1 MKIKD
6 TIHFLWYKKLFILFI
21 IFICIESSIA
31 VTGADFT
38 EILTNFSQ
46 IGRFLQQFF
55 PPDFSFLPKII
66 TSLIKTLEI
75 SFLGTILGFL
85 LAVPFSFLASNVVT
99 KNRIGLL
106 ILRFFLSL
114 IRTIPTLLL
123 AALMVAIFGIG
134 EATGVLTITIFTF
147 GMLSQLM
154 FQAIET
160 IDLGPIEATEAT
172 GATQLQI
179 AVWSIFPQVAS
190 QFFGYAFY
198 AFEVNVRASTVLGY
212 VGAGGIGIILNT
224 SLSLAKYD
232 RVGIIILVILVM
244 EIVVDWLSAYVRR
257 TLL

>member
-55 PPDFSFLPKII
+55 PPDFSF
-66 TSLIKTLEI
+66 
-75 SFLGTILGFL
+75 
-85 LAVPFSFLASNVVT
+85 
-99 KNRIGLL
+99 
-106 ILRFFLSL
+106 
-114 IRTIPTLLL
+114 LL

>member
-66 TSLIKTLEI
+66 TPLIKTLEI

-134 EATGVLTITIFTF
+134 
-147 GMLSQLM
+147 
-154 FQAIET
+154 
-160 IDLGPIEATEAT
+160 EAT

>member
-66 TSLIKTLEI
+66 TPLIKTLEI

-172 GATQLQI
+172 GA
-179 AVWSIFPQVAS
+179 S

>member
-1 MKIKD
+1 M
-6 TIHFLWYKKLFILFI
+6 
-21 IFICIESSIA
+21 
-31 VTGADFT
+31 
-38 EILTNFSQ
+38 
-46 IGRFLQQFF
+46 
-55 PPDFSFLPKII
+55 
-66 TSLIKTLEI
+66 
-75 SFLGTILGFL
+75 
-85 LAVPFSFLASNVVT
+85 
-99 KNRIGLL
+99 
-106 ILRFFLSL
+106 
-114 IRTIPTLLL
+114 
-123 AALMVAIFGIG
+123 
-134 EATGVLTITIFTF
+134 TIFTF

-179 AVWSIFPQVAS
+179 AVWSVFPQVAS

>member
-21 IFICIESSIA
+21 IFICIKSSIA

-66 TSLIKTLEI
+66 TPLIKTLEI

-134 EATGVLTITIFTF
+134 
-147 GMLSQLM
+147 
-154 FQAIET
+154 
-160 IDLGPIEATEAT
+160 EAT